1 MSTLERR
8 HTLPSFPILL
18 LTFASL
24 LPFKVL
30 AFDVTGRSPEPVK
43 VQADWAELDERTGA
57 STYRGHVIVRQ
68 GRSLIEADEIR
79 IQAGEQGIE
88 QFVATGAPVHMLMYD
103 TEKAEETHAYAK
115 TMEFNQAKNQVV
127 LSVNARLQQAK
138 SSFQGER
145 IIYNTLTQI
154 VSAEA
159 KPGADNQGR
168 VEIIYH
174 PSTPPRKSEP
184 TP

>member
-1 MSTLERR
+1 MNTRF
-8 HTLPSFPILL
+8 LPSGE
-18 LTFASL
+18 T
-24 LPFKVL
+24 
-30 AFDVTGRSPEPVK
+30 
-43 VQADWAELDERTGA
+43 
-57 STYRGHVIVRQ
+57 
-68 GRSLIEADEIR
+68 DEIR
-79 IQAGEQGIE
+79 IKAGEKGIE
-88 QFVATGAPVHMLMYD
+88 QFVATGGPVHMLIYD
-103 TEKAEETHAYAK
+103 AEKLEETHAYAK
-115 TMEFNQAKNQVV
+115 NMTFDQQKNQVV

-145 IIYNTLTQI
+145 IVYNTLTQI